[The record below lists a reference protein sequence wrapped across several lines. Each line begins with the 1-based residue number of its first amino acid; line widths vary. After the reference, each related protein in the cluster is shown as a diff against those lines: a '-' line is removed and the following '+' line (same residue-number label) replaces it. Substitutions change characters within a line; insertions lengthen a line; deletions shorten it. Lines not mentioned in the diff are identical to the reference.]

1 MLNKKRQEEILADV
15 KANGFKVFP
24 PPREGQE
31 YGPLPKQREAIE
43 IPHKHDL
50 DVVLMYGGA
59 RGSKSAGAV
68 AAGISYMLRYPG
80 IDIMIGCEQ
89 YKHLERTALNDYK
102 KLFTV
107 VADWDHPLI
116 LPRGGKPTTH
126 DKTIKLINGSTCWC
140 MHFADYTILRGANL
154 GFAHIEE
161 ASLLKDKSVMGE
173 VLRRMSNNRVKQKQ
187 IFLTSNPEETHGWL
201 YDEFK
206 LEQFEP
212 GYEGPPIPIR
222 PPCNCQYCQTCL
234 NMKVGEFLYN
244 EKGFCPECNGKKETD
259 CPGNQDYWRVI
270 FVDSTDNAHLSQSY
284 RQTQKLSTSAAEFA
298 LYSEGQV
305 IELRAGKV
313 YEPFKRKHNVLPA
326 NVPLDYDLPL
336 FWNHDFNISFMCSD
350 IIQEVGEDPIVFDE
364 IVIPE
369 KGPKEAAIEFLN
381 RYGYYNQTIYLIF
394 DPAAFNRSITGDD
407 GGIRI
412 KIMRDVLENPQKYG
426 FPDDVLPKH
435 VVELTRKEE
444 GQTKVLVSSRVD
456 SVNTLLDDGAENHR
470 LKINPS
476 CVWTIRSLEALKW
489 AENNGKPVIDV
500 SVDKA
505 AAKHPDKSTVRTLS
519 HPTDALGYYVYKRFP
534 VVSRK
539 LARQYAYLPGAPGI
553 ETDPEGVFSTREEPV
568 KEKEDPKLVF
578 TMSGGETDPTK
589 VSLLKF
595 LELGGAFDQPE
606 DNPFLGFW

>member
-1 MLNKKRQEEILADV
+1 MALSKKRREEILADI
-15 KANGFKVFP
+15 KANGFNVFP

-31 YGPLPKQREAIE
+31 YGPLPKQREAME

-59 RGSKSAGAV
+59 RGSKTVGAV
-68 AAGISYMLRYPG
+68 ASGISYMLKYPG
-80 IDIMIGCEQ
+80 IDTMIGCEQ

-116 LPRGGKPTTH
+116 LQRGGKPTTH

-161 ASLLKDKSVMGE
+161 ASLLKDKSVLGE
-173 VLRRMSNNRVKQKQ
+173 VLRRMSNNKVKQKQ

-201 YDEFK
+201 YEEFK

-212 GYEGPPIPIR
+212 GYDGPPIPIR
-222 PPCNCQYCQTCL
+222 PPCNCQFCQSCL
-234 NMKVGEFLYN
+234 NLSKEEHLYID
-244 EKGFCPECNGKKETD
+244 GVCPECGGKKETE

-270 FVDSTDNAHLSQSY
+270 FVDSTDNSHLSQSY
-284 RQTQKLSTSAAEFA
+284 RQTQKLSTTAAEFA

-313 YEPFKRKHNVLPA
+313 YEPFKRKNNVLPA
-326 NVPLDYDLPL
+326 DVPLNYDLPMY
-336 FWNHDFNISFMCSD
+336 WNHDFNISFMCSN
-350 IIQEVGEDPIVFDE
+350 IVQEVAGDPILIDE

-369 KGPKEAAIEFLN
+369 KGPKEAAIEWLK
-381 RYGYYNQTIYLIF
+381 RYQDFNNIVYLIF

-412 KIMRDVLENPQKYG
+412 KIMREVLENPAKYG
-426 FPDDVLPKH
+426 FPDALPKRI
-435 VVELTRKEE
+435 VELTIKEE
-444 GQTKVLVSSRVD
+444 NKTKVLVSSRVD
-456 SVNTLLDDGAENHR
+456 SVNTLLDDGAGKHR

-476 CVWTIRSLEALKW
+476 AKWTIRSLEALKW
-489 AENNGKPVIDV
+489 AENNGRPIIDV

-505 AAKHPDKSTVRTLS
+505 AAKHPDKATVRTLS
-519 HPTDALGYYVYKRFP
+519 HPTDALGYYIYKRFP

-539 LARQYAYLPGAPGI
+539 VSQMYGYLPGSPLIKTNSRGEI
-553 ETDPEGVFSTREEPV
+553 EEIPEPEWDKPE
-568 KEKEDPKLVF
+568 PKLVF
-578 TMSGGETDPTK
+578 NFTEEETDPTK
-589 VSLLKF
+589 MSLKKF
-595 LELGGAFDQPE
+595 LQIQGAFDLPE
-606 DNPFLGFW
+606 DNPLFGYW